1 LSARRAW
8 RRFEVSLT
16 GPFLT
21 GQPLQVRIPDYSRL
35 QRDLGEELRRTSEG
49 WDYEGIRWRGVDSY
63 GSGGGY
69 TSLVPLVLIRR
80 EGDPL
85 KRRLEELQRDRPAG
99 ERQWLEES
107 IAGWKWELRTLRI
120 ELYDLGVGVI
130 TGTYDVTAP
139 ALLSAEAT
147 RRTGESV
154 GRLLRDAADGSR
166 SPVAASYEALARET
180 VGLFA
185 GAVAACAGEAR
196 REPWLN
202 SFLTA
207 LPPEPIGRG
216 PTSPEPADGEWGRL
230 LWLHSLFLLT
240 SGPGVSSRRLH
251 RISRPFEVAFSRTV
265 DHWHGVFAPGIDSS
279 VLVLHENNPKQKGP
293 PMRLSELMSA
303 YYALFMEMDRGLLA
317 VLDDDKWQKGTSLG
331 ELEEDADRIFGVYM
345 RVQEARARLDSALTD
360 LAGGQLSIWNTISE
374 VQKFDELVAGVERK
388 VATLQRIAERRVQ
401 EASAAR
407 ARRTRN
413 ILSGLTALTV
423 VTLMVTVL
431 ESLVGTR
438 TDAGG
443 HIEVRIGIVVAALG
457 MATLIYRK
465 ASAGRVW
472 RDPAPELADLDQL
485 SRHAADP
492 Q

>member
-1 LSARRAW
+1 MSAKRAW

-21 GQPLQVRIPDYSRL
+21 GQPLKVRISDYSRL
-35 QRDLGEELRRTSEG
+35 QRALGEELRRTSSG
-49 WDYEGIRWRGVDSY
+49 WDYEGIKWRGVESY

-69 TSLVPLVLIRR
+69 TSLVPLVLVRR

-85 KRRLEELQRDRPAG
+85 ELRLEELQRGRPVA
-99 ERQWLEES
+99 ERQWLERTL
-107 IAGWKWELRTLRI
+107 AGWKWELRTLRI

-139 ALLSAEAT
+139 ALLGAEAT
-147 RRTGESV
+147 RRTAESV
-154 GRLLRDAADGSR
+154 GRLLRDPVSGGR
-166 SPVAASYEALARET
+166 SPVAASYDALARET

-185 GAVAACAGEAR
+185 GAVSACAQGAR
-196 REPWLN
+196 QKPWLR

-207 LPPEPIGRG
+207 LPPEPAGAG
-216 PTSPEPADGEWGRL
+216 PASPPDADGEWGRL

-240 SGPGVSSRRLH
+240 SGPGVSSRRLR
-251 RISRPFEVAFSRTV
+251 RISRPFEVAFSETI

-279 VLVLHENNPKQKGP
+279 VLVLHENTAKQKAP

-317 VLDDDKWQKGTSLG
+317 VLDGDKWQTRTSLA
-331 ELEEDADRIFGVYM
+331 ELEEDADRIFALYM

-360 LAGGQLSIWNTISE
+360 LAGGQLSIWNTIAR

-388 VATLQRIAERRVQ
+388 VATLQQVAERRVQ
-401 EASAAR
+401 EASTAR

-423 VTLMVTVL
+423 VTLLVTVM
-431 ESLVGTR
+431 ESLIGTR

-443 HIEVRIGIVVAALG
+443 HVEVRIAIVVVALA

-465 ASAGRVW
+465 AAAGR
-472 RDPAPELADLDQL
+472 A
-485 SRHAADP
+485 
-492 Q
+492 